1 MTNIEILKRLYK
13 DYTKKYLN
21 KILLSVFFILLL
33 AGSTSSVAYLLD
45 PAIKELFIEQTKGMM
60 VIIPVLIVIAFAVK
74 GSSLYLAKVIMINVS
89 EEIRR
94 DIQADMFSSLIKADT
109 QLVDNKHSGKF
120 ITNIINDVNMITNL
134 VSTAIL
140 NLFKDSLTLIGLLSV
155 MFYQNWKLS
164 LIALIMIPLASA
176 AARSLGKR
184 MGKVTTE
191 QMQKAGV
198 LNTYLMEIFKNHKL
212 MKIFQKE
219 KYEEKRADEYF
230 K

>member
-1 MTNIEILKRLYK
+1 
-13 DYTKKYLN
+13 
-21 KILLSVFFILLL
+21 
-33 AGSTSSVAYLLD
+33 
-45 PAIKELFIEQTKGMM
+45 
-60 VIIPVLIVIAFAVK
+60 
-74 GSSLYLAKVIMINVS
+74 
-89 EEIRR
+89 
-94 DIQADMFSSLIKADT
+94 
-109 QLVDNKHSGKF
+109 
-120 ITNIINDVNMITNL
+120 MITNL

-164 LIALIMIPLASA
+164 LIALIMIPLASF

-219 KYEEKRADEYF
+219 NFEEKRAI
-230 K
+230 